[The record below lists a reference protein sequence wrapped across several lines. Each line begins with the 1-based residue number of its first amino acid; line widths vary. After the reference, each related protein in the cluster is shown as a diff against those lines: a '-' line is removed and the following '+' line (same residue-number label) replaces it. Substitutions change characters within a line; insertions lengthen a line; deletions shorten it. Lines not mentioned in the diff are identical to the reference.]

1 MPPPDNQIIPEHDL
15 IAGCLNGDPR
25 MQEALYRRFSSKM
38 YTVCLRYAAQSE
50 DASDILQDGFVK
62 VYRNLEKYRG
72 DGSFEGWMRRIFV
85 NTAIEHFRK
94 QHSVMAVT
102 EQQEAALTDGHWNAF
117 DHLAAKDILN
127 LIRTLAPGYRQ
138 VFNLYAV
145 EGYSHR
151 EISEML
157 GISEGTS
164 KSQLA
169 RAKAILQEKIRNTQR

>member
-1 MPPPDNQIIPEHDL
+1 MPPPDNQIIPDHDL
-15 IAGCLNGDPR
+15 IAGCLKGDAR
-25 MQEALYRRFSSKM
+25 MQEALYRRFSGKM
-38 YTVCLRYAAQSE
+38 YAVCLRYAAQGE
-50 DASDILQDGFVK
+50 DASDILQDGFLK
-62 VYRNLEKYRG
+62 VFRNLDKYRG
-72 DGSFEGWMRRIFV
+72 DGSFEGWVRRIFV

-94 QHSVMAVT
+94 QHQVLSAT
-102 EQQEAALTDGHWNAF
+102 EQQEASLADGTWNAF

-169 RAKAILQEKIRNTQR
+169 RAKAILQEKIRETQR

>member
-1 MPPPDNQIIPEHDL
+1 MPPTDNQIIPEHDL
-15 IAGCLNGDPR
+15 LAGCLKGDAR
-25 MQEALYRRFSSKM
+25 MQEALYRKFSGKM
-38 YTVCLRYAAQSE
+38 YAVCLRYATKTE

-62 VYRNLEKYRG
+62 VFRNLDKYRSE
-72 DGSFEGWMRRIFV
+72 GSFEGWMRRIFV

-94 QHSVMAVT
+94 QHTVLSAT
-102 EQQEAALTDGHWNAF
+102 EQQEATLADGQWNAF
-117 DHLAAKDILN
+117 DHLAAKDIMN
-127 LIRTLAPGYRQ
+127 LVRTLAPGYRQ

-151 EISEML
+151 EIAAML

-169 RAKAILQEKIRNTQR
+169 RAKAILQEKIRETQR